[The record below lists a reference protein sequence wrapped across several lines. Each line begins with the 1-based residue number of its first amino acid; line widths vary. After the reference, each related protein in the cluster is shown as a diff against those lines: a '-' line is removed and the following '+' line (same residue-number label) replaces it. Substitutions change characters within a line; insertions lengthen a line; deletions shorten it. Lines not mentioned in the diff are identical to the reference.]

1 MNYLT
6 NNTLVSSYLWLSVI
20 VWTTAIAQ
28 AVRLKDHRHVLIFRC
43 VMAAVPALCLAWMA
57 AA

>member
-1 MNYLT
+1 MSAHLVGA
-6 NNTLVSSYLWLSVI
+6 LVSIYLWLSVI

-28 AVRLKDHRHVLIFRC
+28 AVRFKDHGHILVMRC
-43 VMAAVPALCLAWMA
+43 VMAVVTALCLAWRA